1 MGTNLLPSLD
11 SDTMQLPDAVRD
23 RIAANLA
30 DPATPEG
37 AVLAAAVPRLQL
49 AGRWYGFLGDSITN
63 GSSASNFAYSFS
75 SQAVQMVGHLLA
87 LPGFVEAGV
96 PGQTSANMLARLPQF
111 VATGIDAAVILAG
124 TNDASQGIPVDQYAS
139 NMTQIITALRKAGV
153 PTIVVTVPPRGSST
167 AAAIVTATDAYNTW
181 LRIHVPLLGARLADA
196 HAGLVDTTTGY
207 LKVGYDSGDGTHP
220 NNAGHQIIA
229 TAVAR
234 QIRDAS
240 LSRKP
245 RGLVVGKTSTNLV
258 ADPLSARSSAGDWF
272 EMTGNTAGVT
282 ISFAADTSGELPAG
296 RWTQWEFDATA
307 AGGLRRFTVPNITP
321 PAAGT
326 RLVVAAHLQLED
338 VTGGWE
344 AHVADGSAGLALN
357 VLNANSGA
365 GIATAL
371 QRTIGIRRTDAAGV
385 YDIGPVAFPF
395 DMPAGVTSMMLV
407 FYLTLPTGDRVRLR
421 AGAVGVLNATALG
434 LASEFTYPLAPIN
447 SPA

>member
-1 MGTNLLPSLD
+1 MNTRGGGASAVSGSGRAPQIEHICRTRRVV
-11 SDTMQLPDAVRD
+11 QAVREGRQVVVEHVRLHVQRHRRGSMTEHPLRGLHVRARAD
-23 RIAANLA
+23 RQ
-30 DPATPEG
+30 
-37 AVLAAAVPRLQL
+37 RR
-49 AGRWYGFLGDSITN
+49 GRVTKI
-63 GSSASNFAYSFS
+63 
-75 SQAVQMVGHLLA
+75 VRRH
-87 LPGFVEAGV
+87 
-96 PGQTSANMLARLPQF
+96 
-111 VATGIDAAVILAG
+111 GI
-124 TNDASQGIPVDQYAS
+124 QP
-139 NMTQIITALRKAGV
+139 ALR
-153 PTIVVTVPPRGSST
+153 
-167 AAAIVTATDAYNTW
+167 
-181 LRIHVPLLGARLADA
+181 
-196 HAGLVDTTTGY
+196 
-207 LKVGYDSGDGTHP
+207 
-220 NNAGHQIIA
+220 HQIIA
-229 TAVAR
+229 TTVAR

-240 LSRKP
+240 PSCKP

-326 RLVVAAHLQLED
+326 RLVVAAHLQVED
-338 VTGGWE
+338 VAGGWE

-357 VLNANSGA
+357 VLNANSGV

-371 QRTIGIRRTDAAGV
+371 QRTIGIRRTDTAAV
-385 YDIGPVAFPF
+385 YDIGTVVFPF

-434 LASEFTYPLAPIN
+434 LASEFTYPLAPVN